1 MMLQRGEGKSQVG
14 MPDAANATS
23 LAYRG
28 VCATMTAETELLTV
42 NKNNARPSTC
52 MYFIAVWSA
61 TL

>member
-42 NKNNARPSTC
+42 NNARPSTC
-52 MYFIAVWSA
+52 MYTIAVWSA